1 MGGAAR
7 IDRVCNFHRVNTP
20 TLACFKATDLK
31 QLNMGVRKGFCK
43 MSSPVLLLDH
53 QPTGGS
59 WGGIGAGGGGSQHS
73 RGARNADLLR
83 PSVLRAGLW

>member
-1 MGGAAR
+1 
-7 IDRVCNFHRVNTP
+7 
-20 TLACFKATDLK
+20 
-31 QLNMGVRKGFCK
+31 
-43 MSSPVLLLDH
+43 MSSPGLLPDH

-59 WGGIGAGGGGSQHS
+59 WGGGGAGGGGSKHS

>member
-1 MGGAAR
+1 
-7 IDRVCNFHRVNTP
+7 
-20 TLACFKATDLK
+20 
-31 QLNMGVRKGFCK
+31 
-43 MSSPVLLLDH
+43 MSSPGLLPAH

-59 WGGIGAGGGGSQHS
+59 WGGGGAGGGGSKHS